1 MLYYDRKKETFQ
13 QYKYNQEDPNTLTSD
28 YITHLLKDSKNRLWI
43 ATKDGI
49 NMLDL
54 NKSLEN
60 PKFLS
65 FKYAIDNTVSNFYD
79 GSLNVIYETNKGE
92 LLFGAGGLFRL
103 KVGSDGQYYFQKDLS
118 IKQHGFYGVTAI
130 AEDQYNRL
138 LVGTHTGIFLKKN
151 TGKQNYERIFSGGPI
166 TNLIV
171 DDKFQIWAGTDQGL
185 LHFSNSKETENPK
198 FLSRLQYKPEDAH
211 SLSKN
216 VITSLFIDKT
226 GILWVGTNGGGVNK
240 LDPNRKQFRHVQ
252 KTFQEN
258 SLSYDKIRSLF
269 EDSNGTL
276 WIGTEGGGLNKSLQT
291 SKKYESFQSFDVL
304 RRVFALE
311 ERFYDGKKYLLAGG
325 QNPPY
330 LFQTDISNL
339 GNKENFMPLEGV
351 GQSVFSLLNDSQNNL
366 WIGTYSGGLYRWM
379 LNDDGTFTKKRF
391 FWRPNKPEG
400 LSNNI
405 VRNILE
411 DSKGNIWI
419 ATGDGLCVLEV
430 TKRYKEH
437 PKFKVFK
444 HQAGEQ
450 HSLSHDYILALYE
463 SKNGDMWVG
472 TFGGGL
478 NKLTKNA
485 DNGQISF
492 EHFGVKDGL
501 PNNVIKGILEDDQGF
516 LWIST
521 NKGLSR
527 LIPRIKSSKILT
539 WPTVC
544 KTASFKNWPV
554 SSVQMASLFSVG

>member
-1 MLYYDRKKETFQ
+1 MDR
-13 QYKYNQEDPNTLTSD
+13 
-28 YITHLLKDSKNRLWI
+28 NR
-43 ATKDGI
+43 G
-49 NMLDL
+49 
-54 NKSLEN
+54 
-60 PKFLS
+60 
-65 FKYAIDNTVSNFYD
+65 
-79 GSLNVIYETNKGE
+79 
-92 LLFGAGGLFRL
+92 
-103 KVGSDGQYYFQKDLS
+103 
-118 IKQHGFYGVTAI
+118 
-130 AEDQYNRL
+130 
-138 LVGTHTGIFLKKN
+138 
-151 TGKQNYERIFSGGPI
+151 
-166 TNLIV
+166 
-171 DDKFQIWAGTDQGL
+171 
-185 LHFSNSKETENPK
+185 
-198 FLSRLQYKPEDAH
+198 
-211 SLSKN
+211 
-216 VITSLFIDKT
+216 
-226 GILWVGTNGGGVNK
+226 
-240 LDPNRKQFRHVQ
+240 
-252 KTFQEN
+252 
-258 SLSYDKIRSLF
+258 
-269 EDSNGTL
+269 
-276 WIGTEGGGLNKSLQT
+276 GGGLNKSLQT

-330 LFQTDISNL
+330 LFQTDISNV

-351 GQSVFSLLNDSQNNL
+351 GGQSVFSLLNDSQNNL

-379 LNDDGTFTKKRF
+379 LKDDGTFSKKRF

-430 TKRYKEH
+430 TERYKEH

-501 PNNVIKGILEDDQGF
+501 PNNVIKGILEDHQGF

-527 LIPRIKSSKILT
+527 LDTQNKE
-539 WPTVC
+539 
-544 KTASFKNWPV
+544 FKNFDVADGLQDSEFQELACVKRTDGELVFGGGVNGFNAFYPRNIIPNDTPAETV
-554 SSVQMASLFSVG
+554 VTKLSLFNNEIEVGEEVNGRILLEENIAQTDELTLNYSENSFSFEFASLHFALPIKIDSPIC